1 MLSLVSA
8 PKLHRALVL
17 ALTPAVTPAV
27 TLVIRLAITL
37 ACTLLANTAH
47 AQQAFALSSKF
58 MEASLVGQ
66 AWNGEHAFNP
76 VLCLTFPSVA
86 EVSNLAQA
94 MYNNNSLYFSRATY
108 PDLTALYVV
117 ASTVPAGRPVELE
130 MANLAASNQRAI
142 DLHPK
147 NFSQSKAEGALGPSL
162 SLTVRNALEGG
173 KESPFPFVRNI
184 DARAGAPL
192 ASVSVHRLFV
202 RGSDRIELAGL
213 RYFKTP
219 VGPEGETAAVAELA
233 ALVEQAADSLQACT
247 PKLPMR
253 VPR

>member
-1 MLSLVSA
+1 MSTPKTRSA
-8 PKLHRALVL
+8 L
-17 ALTPAVTPAV
+17 ALA
-27 TLVIRLAITL
+27 LAFTL
-37 ACTLLANTAH
+37 AGALPAHTAH
-47 AQQAFALSSKF
+47 AQQPFALSSKF

-66 AWNGEHAFNP
+66 AWSGEHAFDP
-76 VLCLTFPSVA
+76 VLCLTFPRVA
-86 EVSNLAQA
+86 EVSSLAQA

-117 ASTVPAGRPVELE
+117 ASTVPAGRAVEVE

-147 NFSQSKAEGALGPSL
+147 HFSQSKAEGALGPSL
-162 SLTVRNALEGG
+162 LLTVRNALEGG

-184 DARAGAPL
+184 DARVGAPL

-202 RGSDRIELAGL
+202 RGPDRLELAGL

-219 VGPEGETAAVAELA
+219 VGAEGEAAAIAELA
-233 ALVEQAADSLQACT
+233 TLVEQAADSLQACT
-247 PKLPMR
+247 HKLPLR
-253 VPR
+253 VPRP

>member
-1 MLSLVSA
+1 MSFTKTAAS
-8 PKLHRALVL
+8 L
-17 ALTPAVTPAV
+17 ALAGLLHAPA
-27 TLVIRLAITL
+27 
-37 ACTLLANTAH
+37 LLA
-47 AQQAFALSSKF
+47 QPAFQLSSKF
-58 MEASLVGQ
+58 VEASFVGR

-117 ASTVPAGRPVELE
+117 ASTVPAGRPVEVEL
-130 MANLAASNQRAI
+130 AHLAASNQRAI
-142 DLHPK
+142 DQHPK
-147 NFSQSKAEGALGPSL
+147 NFSQSKTEGAWGPSL
-162 SLTVRNALEGG
+162 SLTVRNALEGS

-202 RGSDRIELAGL
+202 RGSDRLELAGL
-213 RYFKTP
+213 RYFKAP
-219 VGPEGETAAVAELA
+219 VSADGEAAAIAELA

-247 PKLPMR
+247 HKLPLR
-253 VPR
+253 VPRP